1 MTTAEDSRDPA
12 RSRLA
17 RMIARLEA
25 QRACLALAQ
34 EAIRDIAGPV
44 LEIGLGK
51 GRTYDHLRRLLPER
65 EIFAFDRDIHA
76 PADCVPDAEHMIQGD
91 FRDTLPAAV
100 ARIGRRRAA
109 LVHADIGS
117 EDRARDA
124 ALATAIVP
132 AIVALLRPGGIAL
145 CDRDL
150 GRPTGWVAVPPP
162 AAVDDWPYF
171 LYRAER

>member
-1 MTTAEDSRDPA
+1 MTVMEDSRDPA
-12 RSRLA
+12 CSRLA

-25 QRACLALAQ
+25 QRACLALAE
-34 EAIRDIAGPV
+34 EAIRDVAGPV

-76 PADCVPDAEHMIQGD
+76 PADCVPDAEHMILGD
-91 FRDTLPAAV
+91 FRDTLPAAI
-100 ARIGRRRAA
+100 ARIGHRRAA

-117 EDRARDA
+117 KDPARDA
-124 ALATAIVP
+124 ALATAIAP
-132 AIVALLRPGGIAL
+132 AIAALLRPGGIVL

-150 GRPTGWVAVPPP
+150 GRPAGWVALDPP
-162 AAVDDWPYF
+162 AAVDRWPYF
-171 LYRAER
+171 LYRAAR

>member
-1 MTTAEDSRDPA
+1 MMAVGGGRDPA

-17 RMIARLEA
+17 RMTARLTA
-25 QRACLALAQ
+25 QHACLALAR
-34 EAIRDIAGPV
+34 EAIREVAGPV

-65 EIFAFDRDIHA
+65 EIFAFDRSVHA
-76 PADCVPDAEHMIQGD
+76 PADCVPDAEHLILGD
-91 FRDTLPAAV
+91 FRDTLPAAI
-100 ARIGRRRAA
+100 ARIGHRCAA

-124 ALATAIVP
+124 VLATAIAG
-132 AIVALLRPGGIAL
+132 AIAGLLRPGGVVL

-150 GRPTGWVAVPPP
+150 GRPAGWVALDPP
-162 AAVDDWPYF
+162 AAVAGWPYF